1 MNPFAAVKSIK
12 LTTKTMVLTIAL
24 IIVAAAACA
33 TAAVFAIQGEIRQ
46 QVVDSQSA
54 SLRIAA
60 DIFAEKVPELQVTKK
75 GSQVERI
82 VIDGI
87 PDFPNHDMIDRV
99 GYLTGETATVFVW
112 DEETKDFWRRTTNI
126 KKDDGSRA
134 IGTPLGQKGAVYPI
148 VTKGE
153 TFRGEAVILGK
164 AYYTIYAP
172 IFAPDGKVI
181 GILYAGVLKSN
192 INAVLDQLTSKLAI
206 VSAITILVTALIAFF
221 AFRMLLRP
229 LPRLGQVMDRLAR
242 DDTDVEVDYQKQ
254 GDEIGDM
261 ARAVQVFKENALEK
275 RRLEQERVEQ
285 EKRAANEKREA
296 MNSLANDFEQ
306 SVAGKVTSVLDAAA
320 HIDASTKQVRD
331 LATQTTEKSNQVSG
345 AAEGA
350 SGNVDSVSAAAEEM
364 SASIAE
370 IARRASESAKIA
382 AGAVKEADSTNETVQ
397 SLDTAAQKIGDVV
410 KLINE
415 IAEQTNL
422 LALNATIEAARAGEA
437 GKGFAVV
444 ANEVKTLASQTTKAT
459 EEISDQINAMQ
470 QATTEAVSAI
480 AGIRGVIGQ
489 VNESTTAIASAVEQ
503 QNAATQEIG
512 RNVESAANDTSRVS
526 TTIAEV
532 RGASEQTM
540 TAIQQAVSAIEGLNG
555 DATDLKQQ
563 VGAFLEKVRQSA

>member
-1 MNPFAAVKSIK
+1 MSLFNAIKSIK
-12 LTTKTMVLTIAL
+12 LTTKTIVLNIVL
-24 IIVAAAACA
+24 IVVAAAACA
-33 TAAVFAIQGEIRQ
+33 TAAVIAIQGEIRD
-46 QVVDSQSA
+46 QVVESQSA

-60 DIFAEKVPELQVTKK
+60 DIFAENYPQLQVSRK
-75 GSQVERI
+75 GSEVERI

-87 PDFPNHDMIDRV
+87 PEFASHDMIDRV

-134 IGTPLGQKGAVYPI
+134 IGTPLGQKGAVYP
-148 VTKGE
+148 VLTKGE

-172 IFAPDGKVI
+172 IFSPEGKVI

-192 INAVLDQLTSKLAI
+192 INAVLDKLTSKLAI
-206 VSAITILVTALIAFF
+206 VSAVTILLTTLIAFF
-221 AFRMLLRP
+221 AYRMLLRP
-229 LPRLGQVMDRLAR
+229 LPRLAQVMDRLAR
-242 DDTDVEVDYQKQ
+242 DDTQVEVDYQNQ

-261 ARAVQVFKENALEK
+261 ARAVQVFKENALDK

-285 EKRAANEKREA
+285 EKRAAAEKRDA
-296 MNSLANDFEQ
+296 MKSLADDFEQ
-306 SVAGKVTSVLDAAA
+306 SVAAKVTSVLDAAA
-320 HIDASTKQVRD
+320 HIDSSTKEVRQ
-331 LATQTTEKSNQVSG
+331 LAAQTSDKSNQVSG

-350 SGNVDSVSAAAEEM
+350 SGNVDSVAAAAEEM

-370 IARRASESAKIA
+370 IARRAGESAKVA
-382 AGAVKEADSTNETVQ
+382 ATAVQEAETTNITVQ

-459 EEISDQINAMQ
+459 EEISGQINAMQ

-480 AGIRGVIGQ
+480 ANIRGVIGQ
-489 VNESTTAIASAVEQ
+489 VNESATAIASAVEE

-512 RNVESAANDTSRVS
+512 RNVESAASDTARVS
-526 TTIAEV
+526 STISEV

-540 TAIQQAVSAIEGLNG
+540 SALQQALSAIDGLNG
-555 DATDLKQQ
+555 DANDLKQQ

>member
-1 MNPFAAVKSIK
+1 MKPFAAVRNIK

-24 IIVAAAACA
+24 IVVAAAACA
-33 TAAVFAIQGEIRQ
+33 TAAVFAIQTEIRQ
-46 QVVDSQSA
+46 QVVTRQAA

-60 DIFAEKVPELQVTKK
+60 DIFGEKFPQLQVTKK
-75 GSQVERI
+75 GLEVERL

-87 PDFPNHDMIDRV
+87 PEFTDHDMIDRV

-112 DEETKDFWRRTTNI
+112 DEESKDFWRRTTNI

-134 IGTPLGQKGAVYPI
+134 VGTQLGQNGAVYPV
-148 VTKGE
+148 VTKGV
-153 TFRGEAVILGK
+153 TFYGEAVILGK
-164 AYYTIYAP
+164 AYYTAYAP
-172 IFAPDGKVI
+172 IFSPEGKVI
-181 GILYAGVLKSN
+181 GILYVGVVKAN
-192 INAVLDQLTSKLAI
+192 INAVLEVLTSKLAI
-206 VSAITILVTALIAFF
+206 TSAITILVTALIAFF
-221 AFRMLLRP
+221 AFRRLLRP
-229 LPRLGQVMDRLAR
+229 LPNLAQVMNRLAR
-242 DDTDVEVDYQKQ
+242 DETDVEVGYQTQ

-275 RRLEQERVEQ
+275 RRLERERHEQ
-285 EKRAANEKREA
+285 EARAAAEKRET
-296 MNSLANDFEQ
+296 MNSMADEFERLVAN
-306 SVAGKVTSVLDAAA
+306 KVTSVLDATS
-320 HIDASTKQVRD
+320 HLTASTQQVRT
-331 LATQTTEKSNQVSG
+331 LAGQTSEKSNQVSG
-345 AAEGA
+345 AAQGA
-350 SGNVDSVSAAAEEM
+350 SGNVDSVAAAAEEM

-370 IARRASESAKIA
+370 IARRANESAKVA
-382 AGAVKEADSTNETVQ
+382 ADAVQKAETTNQTVQ

-480 AGIRGVIGQ
+480 ATIRGVIGQ
-489 VNESTTAIASAVEQ
+489 VNESTTAIASAVEE

-512 RNVESAANDTSRVS
+512 RNVQSAASDTQQVS
-526 TTIAEV
+526 STIAEV
-532 RGASEQTM
+532 RTASDQTM
-540 TAIQQAVSAIEGLNG
+540 TAIQQAMAAIEGLNG
-555 DATDLKQQ
+555 DATDLQKQ
-563 VGAFLEKVRQSA
+563 VGSFLEKVRQSA

>member
-1 MNPFAAVKSIK
+1 MKPFAKFKSVK
-12 LTTKTMVLTIAL
+12 LTTKTMALTIVL
-24 IIVAAAACA
+24 IVLAAAACA
-33 TAAVFAIQGEIRQ
+33 TAAVIAIQAEIQ
-46 QVVDSQSA
+46 AQVVERQSS

-60 DIFAEKVPELQVTKK
+60 DIFAEQHPQLQVSAN
-75 GSQVERI
+75 GSQVERL
-82 VIDGI
+82 VIDGV
-87 PDFPNHDMIDRV
+87 PDFPDHQMIDRI

-112 DEETKDFWRRTTNI
+112 DQESQDFWRRTTNI

-148 VTKGE
+148 VTKGQ

-164 AYYTIYAP
+164 AYYTIYEP

-192 INAVLDQLTSKLAI
+192 VNAVLNTLTNRLAI
-206 VSAITILVTALIAFF
+206 TAGISTLIAALIAFF
-221 AFRMLLRP
+221 TFRMLLRP
-229 LPRLGQVMDRLAR
+229 LPRLAEVMDRLAR
-242 DDTDVEVDYQKQ
+242 DDTEVEVAYQAQ
-254 GDEIGDM
+254 GDEVGDM

-275 RRLEQERVEQ
+275 RRLEAERSEQ
-285 EKRAANEKREA
+285 EKRAAAEKREA
-296 MNSLANDFEQ
+296 MNSLANEFEQ

-320 HIDASTKQVRD
+320 NIDSSTKEVSG
-331 LATQTTEKSNQVSG
+331 LATQTSEKSSQVST

-350 SGNVDSVSAAAEEM
+350 SGNVDSVAAAADEM

-370 IARRASESAKIA
+370 IARRASESAKVA
-382 AGAVKEADSTNETVQ
+382 ASAVQEADSTNETVQ
-397 SLDTAAQKIGDVV
+397 SLDVAAQKIGDVV

-459 EEISDQINAMQ
+459 EEISGQINAMQ
-470 QATTEAVSAI
+470 QATSEAVSAI
-480 AGIRGVIGQ
+480 SSIRGVIGQ
-489 VNESTTAIASAVEQ
+489 VNESTTAIASAVEE

-512 RNVESAANDTSRVS
+512 RNVESAASDTSKVS
-526 TTIAEV
+526 STITEV
-532 RGASEQTM
+532 RSASEQTM
-540 TAIQQAVSAIEGLNG
+540 TAVQQAVAAIEGLNG
-555 DATDLKQQ
+555 DAAALKQE
-563 VGAFLEKVRQSA
+563 VGAFLGKVRQSA

>member
-1 MNPFAAVKSIK
+1 MKAFAAVTNVK

-33 TAAVFAIQGEIRQ
+33 AAAVFAIQSEIRQ
-46 QVVDSQSA
+46 QVVERQAA

-60 DIFAEKVPELQVTKK
+60 DILGETYPQLQVTRK
-75 GSQVERI
+75 GLEVERLA
-82 VIDGI
+82 IDGI
-87 PDFPNHDMIDRV
+87 PEFTGHEMIDRV

-112 DEETKDFWRRTTNI
+112 DEESKDFWRRTTNI

-134 IGTPLGQKGAVYPI
+134 VGTQLGQNGAVYPV

-153 TFRGEAVILGK
+153 TYYGEAIILGK
-164 AYYTIYAP
+164 AYYTAYAP
-172 IFAPDGKVI
+172 IFSLEGKVI
-181 GILYAGVLKSN
+181 GILYVGVLKAN
-192 INAVLDQLTSKLAI
+192 INAVLDALTSKLAI
-206 VSAITILVTALIAFF
+206 TSAVTILVTALAAFF
-221 AFRMLLRP
+221 AFRWLLRP
-229 LPRLGQVMDRLAR
+229 LPRLAQVMNRLAR
-242 DDTDVEVDYQKQ
+242 DETDVEVAYQKQ

-261 ARAVQVFKENALEK
+261 ARAVQVFKDNALEK
-275 RRLEQERVEQ
+275 RRLERERVEQ
-285 EKRAANEKREA
+285 EARAGAEKREA
-296 MNSLANDFEQ
+296 MNSLADEFEQ
-306 SVAGKVTSVLDAAA
+306 SIAGKVTSVLDAAS
-320 HIDASTKQVRD
+320 HLDASTQQVRQ
-331 LATQTTEKSNQVSG
+331 LASQTSDKSNQVSG

-350 SGNVDSVSAAAEEM
+350 SGNVDSVAAAAEEM

-370 IARRASESAKIA
+370 IARRASESAKVA
-382 AGAVKEADSTNETVQ
+382 ADAVLKAETTNQTVQ

-470 QATTEAVSAI
+470 QATSEAVAAI
-480 AGIRGVIGQ
+480 ATIRGVIGQ
-489 VNESTTAIASAVEQ
+489 VNESTTAIASAVEE

-512 RNVESAANDTSRVS
+512 RNVQSAASDTQRVS
-526 TTIAEV
+526 STIAEV
-532 RGASEQTM
+532 RTASEQTM
-540 TAIQQAVSAIEGLNG
+540 TAIQQAVAAIEGLNG
-555 DATDLKQQ
+555 DATDLQQQ
-563 VGAFLEKVRQSA
+563 VGAFLDKVRQSA